1 MNALKKEFCIVKYNF
16 LQMALITLGI
26 YALGTA
32 VSTGIVL
39 ALDSTEYI
47 SVGLILAFVG
57 SFICALVA
65 GAQLYVGFDMAVGMS
80 VSRKRYFATS
90 YVSNYFLVLVCFA
103 VARVLAIFDE
113 FFAKVVAPTAEYILD
128 VSGLGFV
135 NYIVLVLFASFVLT
149 SGAMFVGA
157 LLHKWGKKAFWT
169 LWVIW
174 MIGCVGLP
182 QMADRQKN
190 NPIFIAIGNFFSQ
203 LFQMRAWQWCTLAI
217 VVSGLLTAIS
227 WLVLRKEKVN

>member
-1 MNALKKEFCIVKYNF
+1 MNALKKEFCVVKYNF
-16 LQMALITLGI
+16 LQMVLITLGI
-26 YALGTA
+26 YVLGTA
-32 VSTGIVL
+32 VSIGIVRL
-39 ALDSTEYI
+39 TDSTEYI

-90 YVSNYFLVLVCFA
+90 YTSNYVLILVCFA
-103 VARVLAIFDE
+103 VTGVLAIFDK
-113 FFAKVVAPTAEYILD
+113 FFAKVVAPTAEYIMD
-128 VSGLGFV
+128 VSALGFV
-135 NYIVLVLFASFVLT
+135 NYILLALFVSIVLT
-149 SGAMFVGA
+149 AGAMFVGA

-169 LWVIW
+169 LWVLW
-174 MIGCVGLP
+174 MVACIGLP
-182 QMADRQKN
+182 QIADRQKN

-203 LFQMRAWQWCTLAI
+203 LFQMRAWQWCTLS
-217 VVSGLLTAIS
+217 VVSAGLLTVIS